1 MKLWFSSNHSK
12 KSFSIRSRIADIDAE
27 IKKVHL
33 PDRVARDPRS
43 ISDYLKYF
51 KASELQSFLP
61 FYGPAVVKPFLP
73 SSYYEH
79 FSLLSETI
87 HNTFRKNTE
96 KHINHA
102 EQLLTNF
109 CANTKLLNSEH
120 YELANSHLLLHLVQ
134 CVRHLGPLGTP
145 HQSMEIT

>member
-33 PDRVARDPRS
+33 PDRVAQDPRS
-43 ISDYLKYF
+43 INDYLKYF

-61 FYGPAVVKPFLP
+61 FYGPAVLKPFLP
-73 SSYYEH
+73 SLYYEH

-87 HNTFRKNTE
+87 HIILLE
-96 KHINHA
+96 KI
-102 EQLLTNF
+102 Q
-109 CANTKLLNSEH
+109 KS
-120 YELANSHLLLHLVQ
+120 
-134 CVRHLGPLGTP
+134 
-145 HQSMEIT
+145 I